1 MKSQITSMLISLSFF
16 AASATVT
23 AAQEVQP
30 SPNVVVV
37 GPGSD
42 LRCRLEKGLRIT
54 KSGEPITAKL
64 VEPVYAGT
72 TLAIPEGSTIKGHV
86 TSVSTS
92 PLNKRAG
99 RLLSGDFTPP
109 RSANVTFDR
118 VILPDGTAVQIH
130 TDTTIGIRDMQT
142 ANYLPKSQRPS
153 IHQKMK
159 DAAKPLMEPNKFQR
173 LRQAA
178 ITSLP
183 YHPEY
188 LDQGT
193 IFDATLRD
201 PIRTPTPIEPAESHP
216 PLGDNHLH
224 LRLLTALNSEMIARG
239 AAIEAAVSRPYY
251 NSDHVLLYPAGTKLE
266 GTVTK
271 AGVAG
276 WMKKNGELLFSFH
289 SAQTPDGTTTDMI
302 ATVAGIQAAGGQRL
316 AVGEEGNVRAT
327 TSLFS
332 RLRAPV
338 SLIGPSRAVAD
349 SSVDKTAW
357 SRAGEGSK
365 GFGLLGAG
373 AAQASAATAIGFGYF
388 GAAMRIYDAFLAK
401 GSNVELPVNT
411 PVILRI
417 NEKAQSSSLGGP
429 QAEVMSAGIGKP

>member
-1 MKSQITSMLISLSFF
+1 MKSKITIMLMSFPF
-16 AASATVT
+16 LAASVTVT

-30 SPNVVVV
+30 SRNTVIV
-37 GPGSD
+37 GAGND

-54 KSGEPITAKL
+54 KPGEPITAKL

-86 TSVSTS
+86 SSVSTA

-99 RLLSGDFTPP
+99 RLLRGDFTPP
-109 RSANVTFDR
+109 RTANVTFDH

-130 TDTTIGIRDMQT
+130 TDPTVGISDMQT
-142 ANYLPKSQRPS
+142 AQYLPKSQRPG
-153 IHQKMK
+153 IRQKMK
-159 DAAKPLMEPNKFQR
+159 NAAKPLLEPNKLQR

-193 IFDATLRD
+193 IFDATLLD
-201 PIRTPTPIEPAESHP
+201 PIRTQTPLEPAEIHP
-216 PLGDNHLH
+216 PLGDTYLH
-224 LRLLTALNSEMIARG
+224 LRLLTPLKSEMIARG

-271 AGVAG
+271 AVAAG

-289 SAQTPDGTTTDMI
+289 SVQTPDGTTTDMI
-302 ATVAGIQAAGGQRL
+302 ATVAGIQAGGQRL
-316 AVGEEGNVRAT
+316 AVGQEGNVRAT

-349 SSVDKTAW
+349 MSVDKTAW

-365 GFGLLGAG
+365 GFGSLGAG

-388 GAAMRIYDAFLAK
+388 GGAVKIYDAFLAK

-411 PVILRI
+411 PVFLRI
-417 NEKAQSSSLGGP
+417 DEKAQLSSLGDP
-429 QAEVMSAGIGKP
+429 QAVVRSAGDGKP